1 MPRKKRKRSLT
12 PRVKR
17 MGRSARLQSARTWLK
32 TYHGKSIAAGYRRH
46 FGVDWVC
53 AFRELEMLGVR
64 IDSAYKG
71 RILKSVEGH
80 IAARQRRKARQKETH
95 EFPFDQD
102 ETFAFSASE
111 ISQERL
117 ASTETRGTCIRHGT
131 QQNVASREGLN
142 RYRRIVVPSHVTER
156 ECDCP
161 DCARKRKTQGQELI
175 YLKRA
180 RRISFKS
187 QSDTLKEERI

>member
-1 MPRKKRKRSLT
+1 
-12 PRVKR
+12 

-32 TYHGKSIAAGYRRH
+32 TYNGKSIAAGYRRH

-71 RILKSVEGH
+71 LILKSVEGH

-102 ETFAFSASE
+102 ETFAYMAGYTEAGFAFGVTWE
-111 ISQERL
+111 EWEQLNQREYDPEGDTKNGIELTAHNPGFAKQVETAERVMRQDRDALRKL
-117 ASTETRGTCIRHGT
+117 AE
-131 QQNVASREGLN
+131 
-142 RYRRIVVPSHVTER
+142 
-156 ECDCP
+156 
-161 DCARKRKTQGQELI
+161 
-175 YLKRA
+175 
-180 RRISFKS
+180 
-187 QSDTLKEERI
+187 